1 MPSRFFI
8 LLVTFIVSFFTG
20 SYATLS
26 AVDHDPM
33 NTRLDRV
40 VYQSMAQEF
49 SVRSKLIIDNEF
61 GLDRLEL
68 RVDMGHLVKTLSD
81 GGAFVPF
88 DYAVRMALE
97 SFLTDS
103 KDEESPLRI
112 ARLGFFKK
120 DKHADMKEKIGF
132 SQQKKVQAFLREK
145 IQQGDAV
152 LSLVSG
158 NCLQEQP
165 EGGESGDYA
174 WIFQL
179 EVPSLSDHI
188 YWAIVDFD
196 GYRPTYNYGFN

>member
-1 MPSRFFI
+1 MT
-8 LLVTFIVSFFTG
+8 LMVSFWG
-20 SYATLS
+20 GLYSYGTLYAIDQDS
-26 AVDHDPM
+26 MQA
-33 NTRLDRV
+33 RIDRV
-40 VYQSMAQEF
+40 VYQSLAQEL
-49 SVRSKLIIDNEF
+49 SVRSKLIIDHEF

-68 RVDMGHLVKTLSD
+68 RVDMGHLVKALSA
-81 GGAFVPF
+81 GAAFVPF

-103 KDEESPLRI
+103 NDEESPLRI

-120 DKHADMKEKIGF
+120 HKHAGMKERFGF
-132 SQQKKVQAFLREK
+132 SQDEKVQAFLREK
-145 IQQGDAV
+145 IQQGDAI

-158 NCLQEQP
+158 DCSQERP